1 VVNRPAP
8 FSVTATTNSSLDM
21 RREGQ
26 RAELRPQQ
34 ADAADI
40 AVDPKLRPVF
50 LIAPCHSRLP
60 LKVET
65 KPAVGSMP

>member
-1 VVNRPAP
+1 
-8 FSVTATTNSSLDM
+8 M